1 MKSNLLMNFTVD
13 KENSTVNIKR
23 EFNASLDNVW
33 SAWTKPE
40 ILDQW
45 WAPAP
50 WKARTKSME
59 FKEGGRRLY
68 AMVGPQGEEH
78 WAIADFTSITP
89 KTNFKYVDAFSDSEG
104 NLNQD
109 FPLSDWNVNFSEQGD
124 SAIVDIAIKHEKLAD
139 LEKIIEMGFKEGFT
153 IAMEGLDEIFASRN
167 QSFL

>member
-13 KENSTVNIKR
+13 KENSTVNVKR
-23 EFNASLDNVW
+23 EFNAPLADVW
-33 SAWTKPE
+33 SAWTQPE

-45 WAPAP
+45 WAPSP
-50 WKARTKSME
+50 WKAKTKSMD

-89 KTNFKYVDAFSDSEG
+89 KSNFKYLDAFSDSEG
-104 NLNQD
+104 NLNEV
-109 FPLSDWNVNFSEQGD
+109 FPRSDWNVNFSEQGN
-124 SAIVDIAIKHEKLAD
+124 STIVDIAIKHEKLSD

-153 IAMEGLDEIFASRN
+153 IAMEGLDEIFAARGK
-167 QSFL
+167 